1 MSSMRTTL
9 TLDPDVADA
18 LKEQAES
25 QNRPFKQIVNDL
37 LRRGMSLEKG
47 KGTEGKPFRVKPHSG
62 GFKPGVDLLKLNQL
76 ADDLEAED
84 FVADEAKGEAS

>member
-1 MSSMRTTL
+1 MRTTL

-18 LKEQAES
+18 LKEQAGREDK
-25 QNRPFKQIVNDL
+25 PFKQIVNDL

-47 KGTEGKPFRVKPHSG
+47 QGAKGKPFRVKPHRG

-76 ADDLEAED
+76 ADDLEVDD
-84 FVADEAKGEAS
+84 FVADKAGGKGS

>member
-1 MSSMRTTL
+1 MRTTL

-18 LKEQAES
+18 LKEQAGREDK
-25 QNRPFKQIVNDL
+25 PFKQVVNDL

-47 KGTEGKPFRVKPHSG
+47 KSAKTKPFRVKPHRG

-76 ADDLEAED
+76 ADDLEVDEI
-84 FVADEAKGEAS
+84 VADQAGEKSS